1 MEESTSASARPQELN
16 CERCGSVVRA
26 WTLVQS
32 KTGETI
38 CPACVSSDAA
48 RGRRKLILVG
58 SIAGLAVITVALLVA
73 SQFRRLDGPEPDLE
87 ELGTLVLA
95 QRYSELEAYYDK
107 EAVEAC
113 FEPFSSA
120 YPREVVVGAES
131 AALMALANAEVTDVD
146 GSTARAVGHWGSI
159 AGASMSVRPIRYE
172 MREVSKGTWV
182 VTAVENPGEVT
193 ADYHE
198 WWVAQGQP

>member
-1 MEESTSASARPQELN
+1 MEESTAAPARPQELP
-16 CERCGSVVRA
+16 CERCGSVVRS
-26 WTLVQS
+26 WTLVQA
-32 KTGETI
+32 KTGEAI
-38 CPACVSSDAA
+38 CSTCVSSDAA
-48 RGRRKLILVG
+48 RRRRKLFLVG
-58 SIAGLAVITVALLVA
+58 SVAGLAVLMVALLVT
-73 SQFRRLDGPEPDLE
+73 SQVRRLDGPEPDLE

-95 QRYSELEAYYDK
+95 RRYNDLEAYCDK

-113 FEPFSSA
+113 FEPLSSA
-120 YPREVVVGAES
+120 YPREAIVGAQS
-131 AALMALANAEVTDVD
+131 VALMALANAEVTDVN
-146 GSTARAVGHWGSI
+146 GSTATAVGHWGSI

-182 VTAVENPGEVT
+182 VTAVENPGEVA